1 MDSPD
6 PIVRAVVLKFN
17 ARSVEGMDRYG
28 QTMAANNKPI
38 LEWIE
43 DAQEE
48 MMDAILYLERL
59 KREVEK
65 QKI

>member
-28 QTMAANNKPI
+28 QTMAANKKPT

-43 DAQEE
+43 DTQEE
-48 MMDAILYLERL
+48 LMDEI
-59 KREVEK
+59 
-65 QKI
+65 